1 MIPVVL
7 FIFGA
12 AFIYAGILMASQ
24 NASAGIVSALVGIL
38 MIIKPSVDAI
48 RRFRALSGGM
58 TASSRKAPGGG
69 KKRHLKLVKTENEQK
84 PTIH

>member
-12 AFIYAGILMASQ
+12 TFIYAGILMSSQ
-24 NASAGIVSALVGIL
+24 DASAGIVSALVGIL

-48 RRFRALSGGM
+48 QRFRALSGGV
-58 TASSRKAPGGG
+58 TISSHKAPGRR
-69 KKRHLKLVKTENEQK
+69 KKRHLTLVKTENKEK